1 MNKEYSKMVEEEN
14 MGHGLKNFLLK
25 DGIIHQTTVFYS
37 HQSNDVDEHDSA
49 IIFTSWII
57 CLIID

>member
-49 IIFTSWII
+49 IIFTS
-57 CLIID
+57 